1 MIDTHSPNSPISS
14 DRSLAVYPSSWMH
27 SSISSAVNGV
37 LMMSLHVFVADFQVE
52 PRTISRVVT
61 QLLKPVLNL

>member
-37 LMMSLHVFVADFQVE
+37 LMMSLHVSVADFQVE